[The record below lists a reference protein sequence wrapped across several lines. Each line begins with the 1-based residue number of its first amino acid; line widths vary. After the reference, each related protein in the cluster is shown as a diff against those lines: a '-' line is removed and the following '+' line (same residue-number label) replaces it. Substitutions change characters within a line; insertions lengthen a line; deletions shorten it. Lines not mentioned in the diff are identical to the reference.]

1 MDVLVLDCKFRGQ
14 LDLVSEIDHTNK
26 PDNCSRKFY
35 TYALARPSS
44 STAEA
49 SAPYTTRVRLLPART
64 RSAREGSPL
73 ATIEGPAEVP
83 DVDSID
89 AAIDISGVIQFARG
103 RTVGTI
109 TVTTYDRSEFS

>member
-1 MDVLVLDCKFRGQ
+1 MASLILFLKSITQISWIIARA
-14 LDLVSEIDHTNK
+14 K
-26 PDNCSRKFY
+26 YY

-44 STAEA
+44 STAEV

-64 RSAREGSPL
+64 RSARGGSPF
-73 ATIEGPAEVP
+73 AKTEGPAEVP
-83 DVDSID
+83 EVDSID
-89 AAIDISGVIQFARG
+89 AVIDINGVIQRARG

>member
-1 MDVLVLDCKFRGQ
+1 MDVLVLYCEFRGQ
-14 LDLVSEIDHTNK
+14 LDLVSEIDHMSKLIITREK
-26 PDNCSRKFY
+26 YY

-44 STAEA
+44 STAEV

-83 DVDSID
+83 EVDSID
-89 AAIDISGVIQFARG
+89 AVIDVSGVIQFARG